1 MKDSYQPDGSL
12 KANHNAEIES
22 PDVNTVAWNGN
33 LDVKLLR
40 GKVKGEPLFAAL
52 QNRARQ
58 LGHTLQE
65 MCKILDF
72 SYPYYAQMRSGL
84 RAVSGANEQFTAAC
98 ALYLGV
104 PRLTVLA
111 LADVVTP
118 GDFYVKPNDL
128 LNSLPAAFEFISSDP
143 EWSHLF
149 TAEVRAAEPST
160 QYVLVRFYE
169 KMTSKRLLPEAI
181 EPELLA
187 GGIKKLWDIR
197 EGLLDDWDN

>member
-1 MKDSYQPDGSL
+1 MKDNQPTSAAPAINEEAAKEPCGT
-12 KANHNAEIES
+12 N
-22 PDVNTVAWNGN
+22 PVAWDGN

-58 LGHTLQE
+58 LGHSLQE

-72 SYPYYAQMRSGL
+72 SYPYYSQMRSGL

-111 LADVVTP
+111 LADILTP
-118 GDFYVKPNDL
+118 SDFYVTPNEL
-128 LNSLPAAFEFISSDP
+128 VTRLPAAFEFISSDP
-143 EWSHLF
+143 EWSYLF
-149 TAEVRAAEPST
+149 TADVRAAEPAT
-160 QYVLVRFYE
+160 QYVMVRFYE
-169 KMTSKRLLPEAI
+169 RMTSKRLLPEAI
-181 EPELLA
+181 EPELVA
-187 GGIKKLWDIR
+187 EGIKKLWDIR
-197 EGLLDDWDN
+197 EGLLDDWDE